1 MILARVAGSSPNNPT
16 RRSRL
21 RLSGGVSTRANEN
34 QAMCDEVDLLTERIR
49 DLAKDLDAME
59 AQYCDLQAQV

>member
-1 MILARVAGSSPNNPT
+1 MQRRQRPEAGT
-16 RRSRL
+16 YMGRGKL
-21 RLSGGVSTRANEN
+21 EELK
-34 QAMCDEVDLLTERIR
+34 AMCDEVDLLTERIR